1 MYKKIFFLGM
11 ASVFLF
17 FFMSPVHRLLPGDVL
32 AEDGQRRPNQ
42 GGPMSQ
48 QGDLSAMTRE
58 IVAAERQSPAN
69 AGNVQERYRQLG
81 GVISSMIR
89 AGMQV
94 DKVLSREEAR
104 RIESLLG
111 SGGAEEAARLVHDA
125 VLKLDGVSPSVGAG
139 SQPGPGA
146 RPMRPATAAPAVRS
160 LERISIRDLIARN
173 PYGNILKLGNPVVDA
188 VKRRLYI
195 SGTKSTSIGVID
207 LDSDELVDTF
217 DIGMPGGFMFLDPR
231 THDLYLFDFGSKKT
245 FKVDITQKKAT
256 EATLPSYLP
265 MPRKGTPQTY
275 RGLSLLDSG
284 YPFKVG
290 YLQEENA
297 AYGVITIK
305 DASGNVVSRIKHG
318 PDGLYFDI
326 DPQTGKLYAS
336 NTGDG
341 TISVFDLNNGNRKI
355 KDIRV
360 GISVDEIAL
369 NADATGFYA
378 RDRLGGNLVSF
389 YDMRGKPISTIP
401 NENVSVGSR
410 GIGLW
415 PTAMVYDGD
424 MLYVLSHYSG
434 GIDVI
439 DTASNRV
446 AAHIPL
452 GLGKKPRTD
461 NLSTMIMD
469 RKGKVLYAAFPELGA
484 LAIVDARG
492 QRLIRTIQIEDF
504 DIERT
509 NANPSPG
516 KIVLAFNEKLGRLY
530 VYMPEQQTLH
540 AYDAGSYRLVKTV
553 FVSVTKAEHIMTS
566 NPEKGVLYLGNRAL
580 DAETLAQKAVFSSGD
595 RVIAFDNSK
604 NRVYLSAAVR
614 LGPSSM
620 NEYVYEYEDM
630 VIKRQWPLSPVISI
644 QSSFAF
650 DFRNR
655 RFYAAYFEAA
665 VVEAFDLNAGEA
677 PSNPPD
683 SHEGRGA
690 EGNGRGGDRPME
702 GNRPAGGGG
711 QRGRCGDGI
720 CQPIEL
726 QRGVCPEDC
735 NK

>member
-1 MYKKIFFLGM
+1 MHKKIIFLSL
-11 ASVFLF
+11 ASVFIFLLLV
-17 FFMSPVHRLLPGDVL
+17 SRYLLPGDVS
-32 AEDGQRRPNQ
+32 AEDWQRRPGQ
-42 GGPMSQ
+42 GGSMS

-58 IVAAERQSPAN
+58 IIAAERQSPAN

-81 GVISSMIR
+81 GVISAMLRS
-89 AGMQV
+89 GMPA
-94 DKVLSREEAR
+94 DRVLSREDAR

-125 VLKLDGVSPSVGAG
+125 VLKLEGVDASPAAGAR
-139 SQPGPGA
+139 PGPGA

-160 LERISIRDLIARN
+160 LERINIKDLITGN

-188 VKRRLYI
+188 AKRRLYI

-207 LDSDELVDTF
+207 LDRDELVDTF

-245 FKVDITQKKAT
+245 FKVDITQKRAT
-256 EATLPSYLP
+256 EAPTLPSYLP
-265 MPRKGTPQTY
+265 MPRKGVPHTY

-297 AYGVITIK
+297 AYGVIDVK
-305 DASGNVVSRIKHG
+305 DAAGNVVSRIKHG

-360 GISVDEIAL
+360 GISVDEMAL
-369 NADATGFYA
+369 NADSTGFYT
-378 RDRLGGNLVSF
+378 RDRLGGNLISF
-389 YDMRGKPISTIP
+389 YDMRTRAITAIP
-401 NENVSVGSR
+401 NENVSMGTP

-415 PTAMVYDGD
+415 PTAMAYDGD
-424 MLYVLSHYSG
+424 ALYVLSHYSG
-434 GIDVI
+434 RIDVI

-446 AAHIPL
+446 VSRIPL

-461 NLSTMIMD
+461 NLSAMTMD
-469 RKGKVLYAAFPELGA
+469 RKGKVLFAAFPELGT
-484 LAIVDARG
+484 LAVVDAKGR
-492 QRLIRTIQIEDF
+492 RLIRNIQIENF

-516 KIVLAFNEKLGRLY
+516 KIVLAFNERIGRLY
-530 VYMPEQQTLH
+530 VYMPEQQTLN
-540 AYDAGSYRLVKTV
+540 AYDAGSYRLVKTAS
-553 FVSVTKAEHIMTS
+553 VSVMKAEHIMTS
-566 NPEKGVLYLGNRAL
+566 NPEKGVLYVGNRVL
-580 DAETLAQKAVFSSGD
+580 DAETLEQRAAFSGGD
-595 RVIAFDNSK
+595 RVVTFDSAK
-604 NRVYLSAAVR
+604 NRVYLSGAAR
-614 LGPSSM
+614 PGPAMM

-630 VIKRQWPLSPVISI
+630 VLKRQWPLSPVISI

-650 DFRNR
+650 DFGSR

-665 VVEAFDLNAGEA
+665 VVEVFDLNAGEA
-677 PSNPPD
+677 PSIQPD
-683 SHEGRGA
+683 SHDRRGM
-690 EGNGRGGDRPME
+690 EGNGRGGDRPM
-702 GNRPAGGGG
+702 GG
-711 QRGRCGDGI
+711 QKGRCGDGI
-720 CQPIEL
+720 CQPIEQ

>member
-1 MYKKIFFLGM
+1 M

-17 FFMSPVHRLLPGDVL
+17 LLPVVHHLLPGDVL
-32 AEDGQRRPNQ
+32 AEDGQRQPNQ
-42 GGPMSQ
+42 GGPVS
-48 QGDLSAMTRE
+48 QGDPSAATRE
-58 IVAAERQSPAN
+58 LIAAERQSPAN

-81 GVISSMIR
+81 GVISSMLHS
-89 AGMQV
+89 GMPV
-94 DKVLSREEAR
+94 NKILSREDAQ

-111 SGGAEEAARLVHDA
+111 SGGAAEAARLVHDA
-125 VLKLDGVSPSVGAG
+125 VLKLEGVNPSGTAGAH
-139 SQPGPGA
+139 PGPQPRRA
-146 RPMRPATAAPAVRS
+146 ASAAPTVQS
-160 LERISIRDLIARN
+160 LERINIRDLITRN

-188 VKRRLYI
+188 AKRRLYI
-195 SGTKSTSIGVID
+195 SGTKSTSIGVVD
-207 LDSDELVDTF
+207 LDRDELVDTF

-245 FKVDITQKKAT
+245 FKVDITQKRAT
-256 EATLPSYLP
+256 EAPTLPSYLP
-265 MPRKGTPQTY
+265 MPRKGTPKTY
-275 RGLSLLDSG
+275 KDYSFLDSG

-297 AYGVITIK
+297 AYGVISVR

-360 GISVDEIAL
+360 GVSVDGMAL
-369 NADATGFYA
+369 NADSTGFYA

-389 YDMRGKPISTIP
+389 YDMRRRTISAVH
-401 NENVSVGSR
+401 NENVSVGTP

-415 PTAMVYDGD
+415 PTAMVYDGA
-424 MLYVLSHYSG
+424 MLYVLSHYAG
-434 GIDVI
+434 RIDVI

-446 AAHIPL
+446 VSHIPL
-452 GLGKKPRTD
+452 GLVKKPRTD

-469 RKGKVLYAAFPELGA
+469 RKGQVLYAAFPELGT

-492 QRLIRTIQIEDF
+492 QRLIRTIQIENF

-509 NANPSPG
+509 NADPSPG

-530 VYMPEQQTLH
+530 VYMPEQQTLL
-540 AYDAGSYRLVKTV
+540 AYDAGSYRLMKTV
-553 FVSVTKAEHIMTS
+553 SVSVTKAEHIMTP
-566 NPEKGVLYLGNRAL
+566 NPEKGVLYIGNRVL
-580 DAETLAQKAVFSSGD
+580 DAETLEQRATFPYGD
-595 RVIAFDNSK
+595 RVVAFDNSK
-604 NRVYLSAAVR
+604 NRVYLSGAVR
-614 LGPSSM
+614 LRPAMM

-630 VIKRQWPLSPVISI
+630 VLKRQWPLSPVISI
-644 QSSFAF
+644 QSSFSF

-665 VVEAFDLNAGEA
+665 VVEVFDLNAGEA
-677 PSNPPD
+677 PSNLPD
-683 SHEGRGA
+683 SHEGRGMKGSGSGA
-690 EGNGRGGDRPME
+690 DRPTG
-702 GNRPAGGGG
+702 GNSPMGG

-720 CQPIEL
+720 CQPIEQ